1 MTLTSFIKTGSTKEP
16 TKEEIWNA
24 LRREEGRRIEAEKG
38 RTEAEKGRIE
48 AEKEVARLQ
57 THNAV
62 LQNRDLRGRKRKK

>member
-24 LRREEGRRIEAEKG
+24 LRREMDR
-38 RTEAEKGRIE
+38 RIE